1 MPKTNV
7 ISTKYLNETEAL
19 IKVSRYQN
27 NRPALQLVSP
37 SGELLLNATVN
48 IPEVHLTPQYV
59 IIKDY
64 SENSGILDILIEKKI
79 IELTDQAVISGFVN
93 MPICKLL
100 SQSEWQLPIQ
110 E

>member
-1 MPKTNV
+1 MTKTNV
-7 ISTKYLNETEAL
+7 ISTKYLHPTEAI
-19 IKVSRYQN
+19 IKIRKYQN
-27 NRPALQLVSP
+27 NQPALQLVSP

-48 IPEVHLTPQYV
+48 IPEIHLTPQYV

-79 IELTDQAVISGFVN
+79 IELAGQAVISGFVK

-100 SQSEWQLPIQ
+100 PQSEWQLPIQ
-110 E
+110 D